1 MSKIK
6 KDAPIAFRITK
17 PEVEKLKDISRAAD
31 ISQCRVL
38 QTMIN
43 TVHAMSIGD
52 VKRLINEGDFLH
64 HFEASKKLAEKLK
77 IEVDIS

>member
-1 MSKIK
+1 MSKIN

-31 ISQCRVL
+31 ISQAKVF

-52 VKRLINEGDFLH
+52 IKRLVDEGDFLH

-77 IEVDIS
+77 IEVDFS

>member
-1 MSKIK
+1 MIK
-6 KDAPIAFRITK
+6 MNKDTGVAFRVTK
-17 PEVEKLKDISRAAD
+17 LEVEKLKDISRAAD
-31 ISQCRVL
+31 ISQAKVF

-52 VKRLINEGDFLH
+52 IKRLVNEGDFLH

-77 IEVDIS
+77 IKLDF